1 MTWST
6 RATDE
11 GTSTM
16 IANVLDANGRALSRA
31 EVLALLRDSAP
42 FRAFFAR
49 TLAESRWTAFF
60 WETPPLT
67 ASTLDTTYEHALIDA
82 PALARITA
90 DPSDFE
96 ERFDAEPAGDV
107 LVFPNLGRD
116 ATLIVPAPRA
126 ADASYAH
133 LAAFVRGAPPA
144 QVDMLFAKLARA
156 ILARIGDAPL
166 WVSTAGLGVSWLHL
180 RLDARPKYYRHDAY
194 RRARS

>member
-1 MTWST
+1 MTWTT

-11 GTSTM
+11 GTSTV
-16 IANVLDANGRALSRA
+16 IASVLDADDRALSCA

-49 TLAESRWTAFF
+49 DLAQSRYDAFF

-67 ASTLDTTYEHALIDA
+67 TSTLATTYEHAVIDA

-90 DPSDFE
+90 DPSDFA
-96 ERFDAEPAGDV
+96 ERFESKPSDDV

-116 ATLIVPAPRA
+116 ATLVVPAPRA

-133 LAAFVRGAPPA
+133 LAAFVRGAPSA
-144 QVDMLFAKLARA
+144 QVDALFAKLARA

-180 RLDARPKYYRHDAY
+180 RLDARPKYYRRDAY